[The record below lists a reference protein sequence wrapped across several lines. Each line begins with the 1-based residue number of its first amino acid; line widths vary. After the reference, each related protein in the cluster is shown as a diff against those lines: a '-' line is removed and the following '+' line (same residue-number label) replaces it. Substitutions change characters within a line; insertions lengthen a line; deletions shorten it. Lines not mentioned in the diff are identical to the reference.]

1 MGEGRQR
8 LGLVPCLDRID
19 QPDVLF
25 EDLEEVAW
33 IAPSPHLHQA
43 DKTAQLV
50 HLGFAGS
57 STRMAST
64 VCFPRRTCS

>member
-1 MGEGRQR
+1 
-8 LGLVPCLDRID
+8 
-19 QPDVLF
+19 VLF